1 MKKRAIEIGCDLL
14 LFFKNHCAIVAIAMT
29 LTGVC
34 RYDAPLFGVWMTLL
48 GIPLYLY
55 ITRKKVQNFFLFF
68 FVQLLPVAVACMI
81 SAPIGIKLIA
91 LCMTV
96 FYVISSIKIRLA
108 EIPQEVVFMPVVS
121 IAIFG
126 GTHIIEEFFL
136 KNGWGHYYFFLTF
149 LYVIAYFFYYFLE
162 RYLNFILVNKNSASN
177 IPEAEIFRSGM
188 KQTGVYVACG
198 VAIMLLCVNVEWLS
212 YIIRLV
218 GRGLLAVIRFFVSFL
233 IQDTVKPETTQ
244 QAQGNRG
251 DMAGFLEKGEA
262 HPFWIFLE
270 KVLMAAVFV
279 GIIAAII
286 VGLVKGYQFLR
297 KNFRKI
303 EKKHQEVQNGL
314 DIRESCEIERGSGE
328 RSRWFSFL
336 NNTEKIRKMYR
347 KRVLKS
353 KALIVGTSG
362 NKELEYLTAKECC
375 DKISADSLKEI
386 YEKARYSNENI
397 TADDVRNIRASIKK
411 DM

>member
-29 LTGVC
+29 LTAAC
-34 RYDAPLFGVWMTLL
+34 KYDAPLFGVWMALL

-55 ITRKKVQNFFLFF
+55 ITRKNVQNFFLFF
-68 FVQLLPVAVACMI
+68 FVQLLPVAVACMV

-126 GTHIIEEFFL
+126 GAHIVEELFL

-149 LYVIAYFFYYFLE
+149 MYVIAYFFYYFLE
-162 RYLNFILVNKNSASN
+162 QYLNFVLVNKNSASN

-198 VAIMLLCVNVEWLS
+198 VAVMLLSVNVEWLT
-212 YIIRLV
+212 YIIKMV
-218 GRGLLAVIRFFVSFL
+218 GRGLLAVIRFLMSFL
-233 IQDTVKPETTQ
+233 VMDTTETEPAQ
-244 QAQGNRG
+244 QAQGNSG
-251 DMAGFLEKGEA
+251 GMQGFLEKGEA

-270 KVLMAAVFV
+270 KVLMAAAFV
-279 GIIAAII
+279 GIVVAII

-303 EKKHQEVQNGL
+303 EKKKQEVQNGL

-328 RSRWFSFL
+328 HSRWFSFL
-336 NNTEKIRKMYR
+336 NNTDKIRKMYR

-353 KALIVGTSG
+353 KALIVGASG

-397 TADDVRNIRASIKK
+397 TADDVKNVKASIKK

>member
-136 KNGWGHYYFFLTF
+136 KNGWGYYYFFLTF

-162 RYLNFILVNKNSASN
+162 RYLNFVLVNKNSASN

-233 IQDTVKPETTQ
+233 VQDTVKPETTQ

-397 TADDVRNIRASIKK
+397 TADDVRNVRASIKK

>member
-68 FVQLLPVAVACMI
+68 FVQLLPVAVACVV

-108 EIPQEVVFMPVVS
+108 EIPQEVVFMPIVS

-126 GTHIIEEFFL
+126 GAHIIEEFFL
-136 KNGWGHYYFFLTF
+136 KNGWGYYYFFLTF

-162 RYLNFILVNKNSASN
+162 RYLNFVLVNKNSASN

-353 KALIVGTSG
+353 KILIVGTSG

-386 YEKARYSNENI
+386 YEKARYSNESI
-397 TADDVRNIRASIKK
+397 TADDVRTVRTSIKK